1 MAEGVLEKFRQWF
14 SIVRHYGGIKNTI
27 LALYRYGN

>member
-1 MAEGVLEKFRQWF
+1 MAEGVLAKFRQWS

-27 LALYRYGN
+27 LAIYR